1 MYLISAFLLAFSANI
16 DNLAVGIAY
25 GFKKIKIGLATNLFI
40 AFISGLGTYL
50 ATSVGEDISKSLNI
64 SVANFIGSAVLVG
77 MGIWVIRETLKRE
90 RKRTKMLL
98 RMQQMQIPVTTRFSS
113 PSSRAVMEQSP
124 AIMTEEFSQEIIREF
139 SYETYI
145 ENPAKAD
152 IDKSGY
158 IDVRESIALAFGLT
172 FNNLGSGIGAGI
184 SEVNLMVIT
193 VLTFIFS
200 VLAIMGGYVLG
211 DRFTTRLP
219 GLWAGTISGFLI
231 IATGIYEYFVI

>member
-1 MYLISAFLLAFSANI
+1 MHLISAFLLAISANI

-25 GFKKIKIGLATNLFI
+25 GFKKIKIGLSTNLFI
-40 AFISGLGTYL
+40 AFISALGTYL

-64 SVANFIGSAVLVG
+64 SVANIIGSTVLVG
-77 MGIWVIRETLKRE
+77 IGVWVIRETLKRE
-90 RKRTKMLL
+90 RKKTKMLL

-113 PSSRAVMEQSP
+113 PSSRVVMEQSP
-124 AIMTEEFSQEIIREF
+124 TIMTEEFSQEIICEF
-139 SYETYI
+139 SYATYI

-184 SEVNLMVIT
+184 SDVNLMVMT
-193 VLTFIFS
+193 LLTFIFS

-219 GLWAGTISGFLI
+219 GLWAGTISGFLM
-231 IATGIYEYFVI
+231 IATGIYEYFVV

>member
-1 MYLISAFLLAFSANI
+1 MHLISAFLLGISANI

-25 GFKKIKIGLATNLFI
+25 GFKNIKIGLSTNLFI
-40 AFISGLGTYL
+40 AFISALGTYL

-64 SVANFIGSAVLVG
+64 SVANIIGSTVLVG
-77 MGIWVIRETLKRE
+77 IGVWVIRETLKRE
-90 RKRTKMLL
+90 RKKMKMLL
-98 RMQQMQIPVTTRFSS
+98 RMQQTQIPITTRFSS

-124 AIMTEEFSQEIIREF
+124 TIMTEEFSQEIIREF
-139 SYETYI
+139 SYATYI

-184 SEVNLMVIT
+184 SDVNLMVMT
-193 VLTFIFS
+193 LLTFIFS

-219 GLWAGTISGFLI
+219 GLWAGTLSGFLM
-231 IATGIYEYFVI
+231 IATGIYEYFVV

>member
-1 MYLISAFLLAFSANI
+1 MHFISVFLLSISANV

-25 GFKKIKIGLATNLFI
+25 GFKKIKIGLSTNLFI
-40 AFISGLGTYL
+40 AFISALGTYL
-50 ATSVGEDISKSLNI
+50 ATSVGEDINKSLNK
-64 SVANFIGSAVLVG
+64 SVANFIGSAVIVG
-77 MGIWVIRETLKRE
+77 IGVWVIRETLKRE

-98 RMQQMQIPVTTRFSS
+98 RMQQMQIPVTTRFSL

-124 AIMTEEFSQEIIREF
+124 AITTEEFSQEIIREF
-139 SYETYI
+139 SYATYI

-184 SEVNLMVIT
+184 SEVNLIVMTLV
-193 VLTFIFS
+193 TFIFS
-200 VLAIMGGYVLG
+200 VLAITGGYVLG
-211 DRFTTRLP
+211 DRFTTRLS
-219 GLWAGTISGFLI
+219 GFWAGTISGFLM
-231 IATGIYEYFVI
+231 IATGIYEYFVV

>member
-1 MYLISAFLLAFSANI
+1 MHLISALLLAISANV

-25 GFKKIKIGLATNLFI
+25 GFKKIRIGLSTNLFI
-40 AFISGLGTYL
+40 AFISALSTYL

-77 MGIWVIRETLKRE
+77 IGIWVIRETLKRE
-90 RKRTKMLL
+90 RKKTKMLL
-98 RMQQMQIPVTTRFSS
+98 KMQQMQIPVTTRFSS
-113 PSSRAVMEQSP
+113 PSSRVVMEKSP
-124 AIMTEEFSQEIIREF
+124 TIMTEEFSQEIIREF
-139 SYETYI
+139 SYATYI

-172 FNNLGSGIGAGI
+172 FNNLDSGIGAGI
-184 SEVNLMVIT
+184 SNVNLMAMT
-193 VLTFIFS
+193 LLTFIFS

-219 GLWAGTISGFLI
+219 GLWAGTISGFLM
-231 IATGIYEYFVI
+231 IATGIYEYFVV